1 MGGQSRM
8 ITALIIVLVA
18 IGSVVF
24 HLMSPWWWTEIAS
37 NWGFIDT
44 TIIIT
49 FWVTGIVYTAILL
62 FVGYCIW
69 KFRFQEG
76 RKVEYEPENPKLEWW
91 LTALTSIGVV
101 IMLAP
106 GLIAWKQFI
115 TVPADAAEFEVL
127 GQQWQ
132 WNFRLPGKDGVLGKS
147 DNRNITAENP
157 FGIDPKD
164 PNGKDD
170 LLIEADD
177 LHLPIDKPVKVLLRS
192 VDVLHDFYVPQFRGK
207 MDIIPGMVTYFW
219 FTPIRTGN
227 FEILCAEL
235 CGVGHHAMRGNVIV
249 DEQSSY
255 DKWLGEQET
264 FAQTMAQY
272 ENRDSIDKTA
282 GLATKQE
289 LGVTAQKVSAQ

>member
-1 MGGQSRM
+1 M
-8 ITALIIVLVA
+8 ITALIVVLVA
-18 IGSVVF
+18 IGSVIF

-49 FWVTGIVYTAILL
+49 FWVTGIVYVAVLL

-69 KFRFQEG
+69 KYRFNEN
-76 RKVEYEPENPKLEWW
+76 RRSEYEPEDPKLELW
-91 LTALTSIGVV
+91 LIVATSLGVI

-115 TVPADAAEFEVL
+115 TVPDDATEFEVL

-132 WNFRLPGKDGVLGKS
+132 WNYRLPGKDGALGKS
-147 DNRNITAENP
+147 DNRNITDENP

-164 PNGKDD
+164 PKGKDD
-170 LLIEADD
+170 ILIQADD
-177 LHLPIDKPVKVLLRS
+177 LHIPLGKPVKLLLRS
-192 VDVLHDFYVPQFRGK
+192 MDVLHDFYVPQFRGK

-227 FEILCAEL
+227 FEVLCAEL
-235 CGVGHHAMRGNVIV
+235 CGVGHHTMRGNVIV
-249 DEQSSY
+249 DKQASY
-255 DKWLGEQET
+255 EKWLKDQET
-264 FAQTMAQY
+264 FAQSMAKY
-272 ENRDSIDKTA
+272 ETGNSTSKTA
-282 GLATKQE
+282 GLTTKKE
-289 LGVTAQKVSAQ
+289 LVDVAQKVDAQ

>member
-1 MGGQSRM
+1 M
-8 ITALIIVLVA
+8 ITAIIIVLVA
-18 IGSVVF
+18 VGSVVF

-49 FWVTGIVYTAILL
+49 FWVTGVVYVAILL

-69 KFRFQEG
+69 KFGFQEG

-91 LTALTSIGVV
+91 LTIATSIGVV

-115 TVPADAAEFEVL
+115 TVPDDAAEFEVL

-132 WNFRLPGKDGVLGKS
+132 WNYRLPGKDGVLGKS
-147 DNRNITAENP
+147 DNRNITDENP

-164 PNGKDD
+164 SNGKDD
-170 LLIEADD
+170 ILIQADD
-177 LHLPIDKPVKVLLRS
+177 LHLPIGKPVKVLLRS
-192 VDVLHDFYVPQFRGK
+192 MDVLHDFYVPQFRGK

-219 FTPIRTGN
+219 FTPTRAGN

-249 DEQSSY
+249 DNQSSY
-255 DKWLGEQET
+255 DTWLNEQQT
-264 FAQTMAQY
+264 FEQSMAQF
-272 ENRDSIDKTA
+272 ETGNSIGKTA
-282 GLATKQE
+282 GLASKQ
-289 LGVTAQKVSAQ
+289 VPDVSPQKVSAQ

>member
-1 MGGQSRM
+1 M

-24 HLMSPWWWTEIAS
+24 HFMSPWWWTEIAS

-49 FWVTGIVYTAILL
+49 FWVTGVVFVAVLL
-62 FVGYCIW
+62 FTGYCVW
-69 KFRFQEG
+69 KFPYDKNR
-76 RKVEYEPENPKLEWW
+76 RSEYEPENPKLEWW

-106 GLIAWKQFI
+106 GLFAWNQYI
-115 TVPADAAEFEVL
+115 TVPKEATEFEAL
-127 GQQWQ
+127 AQQWQ

-147 DNRNITAENP
+147 HNKNVTAENP
-157 FGIDPKD
+157 FGIDPND

-170 LLIEADD
+170 VLIEADD
-177 LHLPIDKPVKVLLRS
+177 LHLPIGKPVKVLLRS
-192 VDVLHDFYVPQFRGK
+192 LDVLHNFYVPQFRGK
-207 MDIIPGMVTYFW
+207 MDIVPGMVTYFW

-235 CGVGHHAMRGNVIV
+235 CGVGHHAMRGTVIV
-249 DEQSSY
+249 DNQSSY
-255 DKWLGEQET
+255 DTWLNDQQT
-264 FAQTMAQY
+264 FAQSLAQY
-272 ENRDSIDKTA
+272 ENGNRPSKTA
-282 GLATKQE
+282 GLASKQ
-289 LGVTAQKVSAQ
+289 APDDSPRKVSAQ

>member
-1 MGGQSRM
+1 M

-106 GLIAWKQFI
+106 GLIAWKQ
-115 TVPADAAEFEVL
+115 
-127 GQQWQ
+127 
-132 WNFRLPGKDGVLGKS
+132 
-147 DNRNITAENP
+147 
-157 FGIDPKD
+157 
-164 PNGKDD
+164 
-170 LLIEADD
+170 
-177 LHLPIDKPVKVLLRS
+177 RS

-249 DEQSSY
+249 DNQSSY
-255 DKWLGEQET
+255 DTWLNEQQT
-264 FAQTMAQY
+264 FEQSMAQF
-272 ENRDSIDKTA
+272 ETGNSIGKTA
-282 GLATKQE
+282 GLASKQVPD
-289 LGVTAQKVSAQ
+289 VTPQKVSAQ

>member
-1 MGGQSRM
+1 M
-8 ITALIIVLVA
+8 ITAIIIVLVA
-18 IGSVVF
+18 VGSVVF

-49 FWVTGIVYTAILL
+49 FWVTGIAYTVILL

-69 KFRFQEG
+69 KFRYRED
-76 RKVEYEPENPKLEWW
+76 RRSEYEPEDPKLEWW
-91 LTALTSIGVV
+91 LIVLTSIGVV

-115 TVPADAAEFEVL
+115 TVPDDATNFEVL
-127 GQQWQ
+127 AQQWQ
-132 WNFRLPGKDGVLGKS
+132 WNYRLPGKDGKLGKS
-147 DNRNITAENP
+147 DNRNISDENP
-157 FGIDPKD
+157 FGIDKND

-170 LLIEADD
+170 ILIEADD
-177 LHLPIDKPVKVLLRS
+177 LHLPIGKPVKLLLRS
-192 VDVLHDFYVPQFRGK
+192 MDVLHDFYVPQFRGK

-227 FEILCAEL
+227 FEVLCAEL
-235 CGVGHHAMRGNVIV
+235 CGVGHHVMRGNVIV
-249 DEQSSY
+249 DEQGNY

-264 FAQTMAQY
+264 FAQYMAKLD
-272 ENRDSIDKTA
+272 NGNTIGKTA
-282 GLATKQE
+282 GLAAKQ
-289 LGVTAQKVSAQ
+289 VTDATSKKVSAQ

>member
-18 IGSVVF
+18 VGSVVF
-24 HLMSPWWWTEIAS
+24 HMMSPWWWTEIAS

-49 FWVTGIVYTAILL
+49 FWVTGVVYVAILL
-62 FVGYCIW
+62 FVGFCIW
-69 KFRFQEG
+69 KFRY
-76 RKVEYEPENPKLEWW
+76 RADRRSEYEPEDPKLEWW
-91 LTALTSIGVV
+91 LTVLTSIGVI

-115 TVPADAAEFEVL
+115 TVPDDATEFEVL

-132 WNFRLPGKDGVLGKS
+132 WNYRLPGKDGALGKS

-170 LLIEADD
+170 ILIQADD
-177 LHLPIDKPVKVLLRS
+177 LHLPIGKPVKVLLRS
-192 VDVLHDFYVPQFRGK
+192 MDVLHDFYVPQFRGK

-235 CGVGHHAMRGNVIV
+235 CGVGHHAMRGTVIV
-249 DEQSSY
+249 DKQGDY
-255 DKWLGEQET
+255 DEWLKDQET
-264 FAQTMAQY
+264 FAQSMANY
-272 ENRDSIDKTA
+272 ENGNSIGKTA
-282 GLATKQE
+282 GLASKQK
-289 LGVTAQKVSAQ
+289 LGDPAQKVSAQ